1 MNVRHRL
8 SAWTHWLGRIGVL
21 LLLAAGV
28 TVSLLWLAGKFEPK
42 VPANSPS
49 SAAHTVTGE
58 EYAERVVPVRSISL
72 PLTETAVGTIRAVHE
87 TTVGSKLLARVVEV
101 NLKAGHKALQR
112 FSAGWQ
118 SIAQK
123 PKPSGEPV
131 IPVSL
136 VRRLCKHGIACE
148 KICNNVSGTSHLS
161 QTLS

>member
-58 EYAERVVPVRSISL
+58 EYAEAASCRSA
-72 PLTETAVGTIRAVHE
+72 P
-87 TTVGSKLLARVVEV
+87 
-101 NLKAGHKALQR
+101 
-112 FSAGWQ
+112 SA
-118 SIAQK
+118 
-123 PKPSGEPV
+123 
-131 IPVSL
+131 
-136 VRRLCKHGIACE
+136 CH
-148 KICNNVSGTSHLS
+148 
-161 QTLS
+161 